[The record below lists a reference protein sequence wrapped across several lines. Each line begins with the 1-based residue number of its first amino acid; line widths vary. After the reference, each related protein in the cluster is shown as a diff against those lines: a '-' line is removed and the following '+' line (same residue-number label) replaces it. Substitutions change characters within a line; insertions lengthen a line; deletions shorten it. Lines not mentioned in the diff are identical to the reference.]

1 MSTDVVS
8 NKLHANQGIN
18 YQAWLNWALGAAF
31 VVFVFTFQTGYAVTN
46 LDMTNQLAL
55 TVAQVGII
63 GSIYT
68 WAFAIA
74 QFASGSILDKLGMRW
89 VIPIACAIVTLGGF
103 TFANASGVGMLI
115 AGQIL
120 MAIGGSFGFVGAGFI
135 GGKWFGPAKYGL
147 MFAWVQFVASLA
159 AVMGQNTLGE
169 LVKEYSW
176 DQLLNGLA
184 FCGLIVTLLLFIL
197 MRSPPKNAETEKWK
211 DFYPFVKDLVE
222 KINEVCAISD
232 SWINALIGGATFG
245 SMLALGVVWGPRFL
259 GAGGMEQSDAFGV
272 SAMMWFGL
280 AFGAP
285 IFAWVSDKLKKRRL
299 PMAVGCF
306 LQLLAIVYI
315 ISNPSMS
322 VQGASIAFFIW
333 GFMSAG
339 SMLNFPIG
347 AELVKSSLIGSSAAL
362 VNAVQF
368 IIGGIIM
375 AIPGQILAGTGP
387 IARLANVNPEPLIS
401 DPTISDYQ
409 WAMSVIPLAL
419 CGALVLFFFLKE
431 TYQEHDA

>member
-1 MSTDVVS
+1 MSNDAMEVKTS
-8 NKLHANQGIN
+8 TSPGIK

-31 VVFVFTFQTGYAVTN
+31 VVFVFTFQTGYAITN
-46 LDMTNQLAL
+46 LDMTNKLAL
-55 TVAQVGII
+55 TVTQVGLI

-74 QFASGSILDKLGMRW
+74 QFSSGAILDKLGMRW
-89 VIPIACAIVTLGGF
+89 VIPIACAVVTLGGF
-103 TFANASGVGMLI
+103 TFANANGMPMLI
-115 AGQIL
+115 TGQVL

-135 GGKWFGPAKYGL
+135 GGKWFGAAKYGL

-159 AVMGQNTLGE
+159 AVIGQNTLGG
-169 LVKEYSW
+169 LAQQFSW

-184 FCGLIVTLLLFIL
+184 FLGLIITLLLFVL
-197 MRSPPKNAETEKWK
+197 MRSPKENDEADKWQGLA
-211 DFYPFVKDLVE
+211 PFTKDLVQ
-222 KINEVCAISD
+222 KINEVSSISD

-259 GAGGMEQSDAFGV
+259 AAGGMEQSDAFSV

-285 IFAWVSDKLKKRRL
+285 LFAWVSDKLKKRKL
-299 PMAVGCF
+299 PMATGCF
-306 LQLLAIVYI
+306 LQLVAIIYI

-347 AELVKSSLIGSSAAL
+347 AELVKPSLIGTSAAV

-375 AIPGQILAGTGP
+375 AIPGQVLSGSGP
-387 IARLANVNPEPLIS
+387 IARITNIS
-401 DPTISDYQ
+401 PGQLNIEPTISDYQ
-409 WAMSVIPLAL
+409 WALAVIPLAL
-419 CGALVLFFFLKE
+419 VAALILFAFLQE
-431 TYQEHDA
+431 TYKEQDV

>member
-1 MSTDVVS
+1 MSTEDLS
-8 NKLHANQGIN
+8 KEIRTNQGAN
-18 YQAWLNWALGAAF
+18 YQAWINWILGVAF
-31 VVFVFTFQTGYAVTN
+31 VVFVFTFQTGYAITN
-46 LDMTNQLAL
+46 VDMTNKLSL
-55 TVAQVGII
+55 TVTQVGII

-89 VIPIACAIVTLGGF
+89 VIPIACAIVTAGGF
-103 TFANASGVGMLI
+103 IFANATGAEMLI
-115 AGQIL
+115 VGQVL

-147 MFAWVQFVASLA
+147 MFCWVQFVASLA
-159 AVMGQNTLGE
+159 AIVGQKTLGDMAAQ
-169 LVKEYSW
+169 YSW

-184 FCGLIVTLLLFIL
+184 FCGLIVTVLLFVI
-197 MRSPPKNAETEKWK
+197 MRSPPESEEVEKWPGITSFSK
-211 DFYPFVKDLVE
+211 HLVE
-222 KINEVCAISD
+222 KINEVCSISD

-245 SMLALGVVWGPRFL
+245 SMLALGVIWGPRFL
-259 GAGGMEQSDAFGV
+259 SAGGMEQTEAFGV
-272 SAMMWFGL
+272 SAMMWLGL

-285 IFAWVSDKLKKRRL
+285 IFGWVSDKLKKRKL
-299 PMAVGCF
+299 PMATGCF
-306 LQLLAIVYI
+306 LQLLAIIYI

-333 GFMSAG
+333 GFMSGG

-347 AELVKSSLIGSSAAL
+347 AELVRPNLVGTSAAV

-375 AIPGQILAGTGP
+375 AIPGQVLSGSGI
-387 IARLANVNPEPLIS
+387 IARIAHINPEQVALA
-401 DPTISDYQ
+401 PTISDYQ
-409 WAMSVIPLAL
+409 WSIAIIPLAL
-419 CGALVLFFFLKE
+419 AGALLLFAFLRE
-431 TYQEHDA
+431 TYQEHD